1 LLATPL
7 ITDSHGQ
14 KFGKSE
20 GNAVWLS
27 PEMTSP
33 YAFYQYWLGVED
45 ASVGQLLR
53 VFTDRGPDE
62 IADLERQTAE
72 RPQARAGQRV
82 LAGDVTTLVHGAAA
96 TDAAIAASAA
106 LFGRGDLASV
116 DEPTLR
122 AALTEAGLHQVSGE
136 VPTVAALLV
145 AAGLVKSLSEAR
157 RVVAE
162 GGASVNNVR
171 VGEADHV
178 PVADELLHGRYL
190 VLRRGKRS
198 VAGIELGAGSG
209 SAAETDIQA

>member
-1 LLATPL
+1 
-7 ITDSHGQ
+7 
-14 KFGKSE
+14 
-20 GNAVWLS
+20 
-27 PEMTSP
+27 
-33 YAFYQYWLGVED
+33 
-45 ASVGQLLR
+45 
-53 VFTDRGPDE
+53 
-62 IADLERQTAE
+62 
-72 RPQARAGQRV
+72 
-82 LAGDVTTLVHGAAA
+82 
-96 TDAAIAASAA
+96 
-106 LFGRGDLASV
+106 
-116 DEPTLR
+116 
-122 AALTEAGLHQVSGE
+122 

-162 GGASVNNVR
+162 GGASVNNAR